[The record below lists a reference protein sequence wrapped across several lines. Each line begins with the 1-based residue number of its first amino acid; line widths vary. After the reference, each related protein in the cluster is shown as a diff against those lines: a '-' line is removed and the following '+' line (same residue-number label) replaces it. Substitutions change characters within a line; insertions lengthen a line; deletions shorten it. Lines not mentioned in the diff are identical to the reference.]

1 MSGSTSILESKETFD
16 TNVSGSS
23 SGSSNEA
30 IKLFEQAIEKESH
43 GLMSEAVELY
53 RKAFKLNDQVDLL
66 YRSHKVPHTVKK
78 LQSTGGKNSAVK
90 VDEEIVKQI
99 NVNELLDSFEQLD
112 IAYEKEDENGEANEA
127 SPLLNLPND
136 IWISILEILLI
147 SHPESWFNYSITCKK
162 NAFLGFRSSI
172 LWMKLCNLVFPQQ
185 IYEENQLFTEGSLND
200 IEDDDLPIPKSQELI
215 VPQYSHSWKKM
226 LNERPF
232 IKFSGC
238 YISVVNYYSE
248 GGRAEFSNSWTNPA
262 RSITYYRY
270 LRFYPDGSC
279 IKVLTHLDPSS
290 VIPSLSRRNRFLIPV
305 HSEQQQQQQQQ
316 TLQAPHAQSNQS
328 QAQAAQSHAK
338 SSTHQ
343 IFKGKWNIT
352 SDEELHV
359 TITEGSVPTYD
370 FHYFFKLKSSG
381 PIFRHNK
388 LAWIKYFALK
398 KEIDEATGER
408 EISEFTLK
416 NERPFLFSKVR
427 RYHDEIVRAAI

>member
-1 MSGSTSILESKETFD
+1 MSGSTSILDSKDSFD
-16 TNVSGSS
+16 TNVGGSS
-23 SGSSNEA
+23 SGSSSEA
-30 IKLFEQAIEKESH
+30 IKLFERAMEKESH

-66 YRSHKVPHTVKK
+66 YRSHKVPHAVKK
-78 LQSTGGKNSAVK
+78 LELTRGKNSTVK

-200 IEDDDLPIPKSQELI
+200 IEDEDLPIPKLQELI
-215 VPQYSHSWKKM
+215 VPQYGHSWKKM

-232 IKFSGC
+232 IKFLGC

-262 RSITYYRY
+262 RLITYYRY

-279 IKVLTHLDPSS
+279 VKVLTHLDPSS
-290 VIPSLSRRNRFLIPV
+290 VIPSLLKRNKFLIPV
-305 HSEQQQQQQQQ
+305 YSEHQLQQQLQQQQ
-316 TLQAPHAQSNQS
+316 TLQQSQS
-328 QAQAAQSHAK
+328 QAQSAQSHAK
-338 SSTHQ
+338 SLTHQ

-359 TITEGSVPTYD
+359 TITEGSVATYD
-370 FHYFFKLKSSG
+370 FHYYFKLKSLG

-388 LAWIKYFALK
+388 LAWIKYYALK

-416 NERPFLFSKVR
+416 NERPFLFLKVR
-427 RYHDEIVRAAI
+427 RYHDEIVKSAI